1 MGQTYSGAAA
11 ILHDALKQPPRGG
24 QPSADLLEILSAMAR
39 PDDLAELL
47 LSLGKD
53 DKVIDA
59 CAERSFRHPLGFSK
73 LTLIDALPLFNLRVH
88 VWWPGDEG
96 GVDHVHN
103 HRFSFVSGVVGGSY
117 DMQLYEQDPA
127 GFPVIEYRE
136 NVSPE
141 LGWRLDYV
149 ATTRIRPITTI
160 RLQPG
165 TSYKLP
171 AETLHR
177 VTVQQAV
184 PCVTL
189 FLQTTISR
197 STTQVFIK
205 PGEPIPSQIA
215 KQPYSGDDYRR
226 QLESILALL
235 RA

>member
-11 ILHDALKQPPRGG
+11 VLHDALGQPPCGS
-24 QPSADLLEILSAMAR
+24 QPSADLLEIVSAMAR
-39 PDDLAELL
+39 PSDLAELL
-47 LSLGKD
+47 LSLSKV
-53 DKVIDA
+53 DKAIAA

-103 HRFSFVSGVVGGSY
+103 HRFSFVSGVACGSY

-127 GFPVIEYRE
+127 GSPVIEYCE

-141 LGWRLDYV
+141 LGWRLDHV
-149 ATTRIRPITTI
+149 AATRIRPLTTI
-160 RLQPG
+160 RLKPG
-165 TSYKLP
+165 TSYALP

-177 VTVQQAV
+177 VTVKRTV

-189 FLQTTISR
+189 FLQTTVSR

-205 PGEPIPSQIA
+205 PGEPIPSQTP
-215 KQPYSGDDYRR
+215 KEPYSGDDYRR

>member
-11 ILHDALKQPPRGG
+11 VLHDALKQPPCGS
-24 QPSADLLEILSAMAR
+24 QPSADLLGIVSAMAR
-39 PDDLAELL
+39 PGDLAELL
-47 LSLGKD
+47 LSLNKD
-53 DKVIDA
+53 DKAIAD

-103 HRFSFVSGVVGGSY
+103 HRFSFVSSVVCGSY
-117 DMQLYEQDPA
+117 DMQLYQRDRT
-127 GFPVIEYRE
+127 GSPVIEYRE

-141 LGWRLDYV
+141 RGWRLDHV
-149 ATTRIRPITTI
+149 AATRIRPITTI
-160 RLQPG
+160 RIHPG

-177 VTVQQAV
+177 VTVQRAV
-184 PCVTL
+184 PCATL

-205 PGEPIPSQIA
+205 PGEPIPSQTP
-215 KQPYSGDDYRR
+215 KEPYSGDDYRR
-226 QLESILALL
+226 QLESIMALL